1 MRRRGSG
8 VVVDMLVLRQCR
20 SIRHKTADGEQILLC
35 VTRRN
40 ASPSARGRC
49 RGVMIPETGVWNYM
63 GHSGGFVVGW
73 QRAIVHSPATRG
85 RWHRGR
91 RSLGLRRGVPG
102 RRLRCP
108 GGGAPNEWT
117 IWRERTWTGVGMFGM
132 GSVRQQT
139 YFDTGNASRFF
150 YTADWSLDVAEQLAQ
165 ADPVRYCAK
174 ASRAERDSGLENR
187 NNHPC
192 LKPISLCT
200 WLATLLLP
208 PAAYAPRRLLVPF
221 SGTSSEYG
229 GLRAGF
235 EMVFGDR
242 TRAAIRRN
250 WSKTC
255 HMVDGLYGTLA
266 SAARERPRSRPV
278 RRLRAS

>member
-1 MRRRGSG
+1 M
-8 VVVDMLVLRQCR
+8 
-20 SIRHKTADGEQILLC
+20 
-35 VTRRN
+35 
-40 ASPSARGRC
+40 
-49 RGVMIPETGVWNYM
+49 Y
-63 GHSGGFVVGW
+63 
-73 QRAIVHSPATRG
+73 
-85 RWHRGR
+85 WHGD
-91 RSLGLRRGVPG
+91 V
-102 RRLRCP
+102 C
-108 GGGAPNEWT
+108 W
-117 IWRERTWTGVGMFGM
+117 
-132 GSVRQQT
+132 QQT

-221 SGTSSEYG
+221 SGTSSEIIG

-235 EMVFGDR
+235 EMVLGIEQEPR
-242 TRAAIRRN
+242 YVEIGRKRVTWWTGYTVPLPPQPESVPAEPTRPPPAGQLN
-250 WSKTC
+250 LFS
-255 HMVDGLYGTLA
+255 
-266 SAARERPRSRPV
+266 
-278 RRLRAS
+278 